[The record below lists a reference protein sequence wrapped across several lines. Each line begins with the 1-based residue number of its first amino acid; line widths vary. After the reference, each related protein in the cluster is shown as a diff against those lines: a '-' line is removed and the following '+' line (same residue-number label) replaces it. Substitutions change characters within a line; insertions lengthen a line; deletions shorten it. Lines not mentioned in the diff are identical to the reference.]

1 MCKRVCVVQVEHI
14 TSRLR
19 TSLTLAQPTIGNW
32 THSYTWD
39 NARRLDTLT
48 GSSGSFDYDYIAAA
62 TSGDYASRLVKKLTV
77 PTTSAG
83 PNITNIWETT
93 GRLTETKLVNGGTTL
108 NRHAYVLNAAHQR
121 TLCAPGGAIV
131 LPVATTPVFGG
142 RCRHFL
148 GIVHLPTKRAPR
160 TKVDRG
166 AVLECHQVKTV
177 VASSWAAVLA
187 VNPLREVCPVPA
199 TLLETLGGDV
209 RDCGSRA
216 GRGDDRLGGAA
227 PGTEPPAPGMG
238 GERFPAAG
246 PSDFRRTVPL

>member
-1 MCKRVCVVQVEHI
+1 VTKDTRKGVITNTYTYYAGGQLATEATPQWASSTVTLGY

-39 NARRLDTLT
+39 SARRLDTLT

-62 TSGDYASRLVKKLTV
+62 TSGSYASRLVKKLTV

-83 PNITNIWETT
+83 PNITNLWDTT
-93 GRLTETKLVNGGTTL
+93 GRLTETKLVNGGTTF

-121 TLCAPGGAIV
+121 TLCAPGGSIV

-142 RCRHFL
+142 RCRHVL

-160 TKVDRG
+160 TTVDRG
-166 AVLECHQVKTV
+166 AVLGWRAHEDRSRV
-177 VASSWAAVLA
+177 V
-187 VNPLREVCPVPA
+187 R
-199 TLLETLGGDV
+199 G
-209 RDCGSRA
+209 RRA
-216 GRGDDRLGGAA
+216 GGHSVPGSLPGA
-227 PGTEPPAPGMG
+227 GPPALYPRG
-238 GERFPAAG
+238 
-246 PSDFRRTVPL
+246 